1 MILSKYEQETI
12 INYNQE
18 EKTATIYTCDRS
30 LISKLNKLSKK
41 DSTIIE
47 TNRDE
52 YSRTYILPKKYI
64 SVKIPRQLSEEQR
77 QKLAE
82 RAKLNF
88 GGTK

>member
-30 LISKLNKLSKK
+30 LISKLNKLSEK

-47 TNRDE
+47 TNGDE
-52 YSRTYILPKKYI
+52 YSRTYTLPKKYI

-77 QKLAE
+77 HKLAE